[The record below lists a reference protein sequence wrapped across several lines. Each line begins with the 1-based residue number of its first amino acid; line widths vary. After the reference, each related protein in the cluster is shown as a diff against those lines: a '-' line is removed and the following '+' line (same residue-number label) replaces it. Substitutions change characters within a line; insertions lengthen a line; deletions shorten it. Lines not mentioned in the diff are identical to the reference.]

1 MNFSFLYQNYFK
13 GFRFESPWYLLL
25 LIPLTLL
32 LIIAAKRKSPM
43 LSIPWIKP
51 FLTKKRQSGF
61 KKTSIPFVFFAIAF
75 VLLVFAVARPQQ
87 GMEELKQRAEG
98 IDIMLALDLSGSM
111 KGIDIPKNITSNQV
125 VRDLEKGKLG
135 ERIVYAKKEIR
146 KFIEM
151 RPNDR
156 IGLVVFAPL
165 PYVACP
171 PTLDHTW
178 LLSHLNSVDAGII
191 GDATNIAGPIASGV
205 NRLKTADSKR
215 RVMVL
220 FTDGSNNVNA
230 RISPL
235 QAAKLAKTYD
245 VVIYTVGIGSKNA
258 YVLQNSMF
266 GEQFVPLGGQFD
278 KKLLMD
284 IAKET
289 GGKYY
294 SAKDAKGLQE
304 VLSQIDKLEKTSAEQ
319 SRFIDYRELGTP
331 LVLLA
336 LILIFIGFFL
346 ENTFFIRLP

>member
-1 MNFSFLYQNYFK
+1 MNISFSYQNFFS
-13 GFRFESPWYLLL
+13 GFRFESPWLLLL
-25 LIPLTLL
+25 LIPLVLL
-32 LIIAAKRKSPM
+32 LIVAAKRKRPM

-51 FLTKKRQSGF
+51 FLSKKSSSGVN
-61 KKTSIPFVFFAIAF
+61 KTSIPLVFYAVAF
-75 VLLVFAVARPQQ
+75 FLIIFAVARPQQ

-111 KGIDIPKNITSNQV
+111 KGIDVPKNSTSNQV
-125 VRDLEKGKLG
+125 IRDLKSGKLR
-135 ERIVYAKKEIR
+135 ERIAYAKEEIK

-178 LLSHLNSVDAGII
+178 LLSHLKSVDAGII
-191 GDATNIAGPIASGV
+191 GDSTNIAGPIASGV

-258 YVLQNSMF
+258 YVLQNGMF
-266 GEQFVPLGGQFD
+266 GSQFIPLGGQFD
-278 KKLLMD
+278 KKLL
-284 IAKET
+284 K
-289 GGKYY
+289 
-294 SAKDAKGLQE
+294 
-304 VLSQIDKLEKTSAEQ
+304 
-319 SRFIDYRELGTP
+319 
-331 LVLLA
+331 
-336 LILIFIGFFL
+336 
-346 ENTFFIRLP
+346 NLP

>member
-1 MNFSFLYQNYFK
+1 MNFSFLYQNYFN

-25 LIPLTLL
+25 LIPLVLL
-32 LIIAAKRKSPM
+32 LITAVKRKSPM

-51 FLTKKRQSGF
+51 FSTKKSPSGF
-61 KKTSIPFVFFAIAF
+61 KKTSIPFIFYSIAF
-75 VLLVFAVARPQQ
+75 VLVIFAIARPQQ

-111 KGIDIPKNITSNQV
+111 TGIDIPENRTSNQV
-125 VRDLEKGKLG
+125 LRDIRAGKLRK
-135 ERIVYAKKEIR
+135 RIAYAKEEIK

-191 GDATNIAGPIASGV
+191 GDATNIAGPVASGV
-205 NRLKTADSKR
+205 NRLKTGDSKR

-230 RISPL
+230 RISPI
-235 QAAKLAKTYD
+235 QAAKLAKTYN
-245 VVIYTVGIGSKNA
+245 VVIYTVGIGSPNA
-258 YVLQNSMF
+258 YVLQKTMF
-266 GEQFVPLGGQFD
+266 GEQFIPLGGQFD
-278 KKLLMD
+278 KKLLKN

-319 SRFIDYRELGTP
+319 PRFIDYRELASP
-331 LVLLA
+331 LVVLA
-336 LILIFIGFFL
+336 LILIITGFVL
-346 ENTFFIRLP
+346 ENTAFIKLP

>member
-1 MNFSFLYQNYFK
+1 MNFSLFYLKYFK
-13 GFRFESPWYLLL
+13 GFRLESPWYLLL
-25 LIPLTLL
+25 LIPLSLL
-32 LIIAAKRKSPM
+32 LIIAAKRKLPM

-51 FLTKKRQSGF
+51 FLTKKTSSNF
-61 KKTSIPFVFFAIAF
+61 KKTSIPFVFYSVAF
-75 VLLVFAVARPQQ
+75 VLIIFAVARPQR

-111 KGIDIPKNITSNQV
+111 KALDIPENSSSDQV
-125 VRDLEKGKLG
+125 LKDLRTGKLQ
-135 ERIVYAKKEIR
+135 ERIAYAKEEIK
-146 KFIEM
+146 KFVEM

-178 LLSHLNSVDAGII
+178 LLSHLSSVDAGII
-191 GDATNIAGPIASGV
+191 GEATNIAGPIASGV
-205 NRLKTADSKR
+205 DRLKTGDSKR

-235 QAAKLAKTYD
+235 QAAKLAKTYN

-258 YVLQNSMF
+258 YVLQNTMF
-266 GEQFVPLGGQFD
+266 GEQFIPLGGHFD
-278 KKLLMD
+278 KELL
-284 IAKET
+284 INISKET
-289 GGKYY
+289 DGKYY
-294 SAKDAKGLQE
+294 AAKDAKGLQE
-304 VLSQIDKLEKTSAEQ
+304 VLEQIDKLEKTSAEQ
-319 SRFIDYRELGTP
+319 PRFIDYRELGTP
-331 LVLLA
+331 LIVLA
-336 LILIFIGFFL
+336 LILILTGFVL